1 MEKFEQVALDLANG
15 FIKVS
20 NNGKTVCY
28 ENKLRRIKHND
39 FSVIKSEDK
48 TIYNFDNN
56 QYVLDPVG
64 GITSGGRNNQ
74 RYGTDQYLLE
84 SLIAISN
91 VTDKVDISLTIGLPC
106 KDHGNS
112 EIEKKIIEKLTNGP
126 HVLKIKRGSNQ
137 EEVGRVIDIK
147 DVTILCEPVGTLLDL
162 MIDEKLNLVSQL
174 QDLKFLIIDI
184 GHGTMDIV
192 ETHGLN
198 VINKDHANIGGMTL
212 VQDYLERINANHS
225 ETGMVFKES
234 DITIIPKAKIN
245 KYQKEWNFNKE
256 LESAKKTVANEITST
271 ISQKGYAYE
280 DYDAVVFTGGCCLQV
295 NGYLQL
301 PVNGVIHENC
311 QTANVNGYDKY
322 ARIMKG

>member
-1 MEKFEQVALDLANG
+1 MKKTEQIALDLANG

-20 NNGKTVCY
+20 NKETLCY

-39 FSVIKSEDK
+39 FSVFTQSDETVYTFQD
-48 TIYNFDNN
+48 N

-64 GITSGGRNNQ
+64 GITSGGRNNL

-84 SLIAISN
+84 CLIAISK

-112 EIEKKIIEKLTNGP
+112 EIEEKIINKLKGT
-126 HVLKIKRGSNQ
+126 HVLKVKNRKDGA
-137 EEVGRVIDIK
+137 EEKGRVIDIK

-162 MIDEKLNLVSQL
+162 VIDEKLNIVS
-174 QDLKFLIIDI
+174 DFENLKFLIIDI

-192 ETHGLN
+192 ESNGLN
-198 VINKDHANIGGMTL
+198 IINKHNANIGGMTL

-225 ETGMVFKES
+225 ESGKVFKES
-234 DITIIPKAKIN
+234 DITITPKAKIN
-245 KYQKEWNFNKE
+245 KYQKEWDFSEE
-256 LESAKKTVANEITST
+256 LESSKKYVATEITSI

-280 DYDAVVFTGGCCLQV
+280 DYDLVVFAGGCCLQIED
-295 NGYLQL
+295 YLQL

-311 QTANVNGYDKY
+311 QISNVNGYRKFSK
-322 ARIMKG
+322 ITKG

>member
-1 MEKFEQVALDLANG
+1 
-15 FIKVS
+15 
-20 NNGKTVCY
+20 
-28 ENKLRRIKHND
+28 
-39 FSVIKSEDK
+39 
-48 TIYNFDNN
+48 
-56 QYVLDPVG
+56 
-64 GITSGGRNNQ
+64 
-74 RYGTDQYLLE
+74 
-84 SLIAISN
+84 
-91 VTDKVDISLTIGLPC
+91 
-106 KDHGNS
+106 
-112 EIEKKIIEKLTNGP
+112 
-126 HVLKIKRGSNQ
+126 
-137 EEVGRVIDIK
+137 
-147 DVTILCEPVGTLLDL
+147 